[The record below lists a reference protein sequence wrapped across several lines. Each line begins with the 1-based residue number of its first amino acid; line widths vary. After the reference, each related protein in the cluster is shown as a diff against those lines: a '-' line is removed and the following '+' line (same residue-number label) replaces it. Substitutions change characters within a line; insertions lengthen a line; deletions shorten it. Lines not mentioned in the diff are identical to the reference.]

1 LKHTGRA
8 EPLESASNVYQDSK
22 EVIMQTSSVLA
33 APVPLASGTQ
43 VYQQSSNDFVKDIAA
58 CLIKKLNRYLVTNI
72 KRNSSLQLLLPL
84 VKRSV
89 ELYIGGRLD
98 ESITQSFQAYVFIE
112 TLGTSVPP
120 LGTAP

>member
-1 LKHTGRA
+1 
-8 EPLESASNVYQDSK
+8 
-22 EVIMQTSSVLA
+22 MQTSSVLA